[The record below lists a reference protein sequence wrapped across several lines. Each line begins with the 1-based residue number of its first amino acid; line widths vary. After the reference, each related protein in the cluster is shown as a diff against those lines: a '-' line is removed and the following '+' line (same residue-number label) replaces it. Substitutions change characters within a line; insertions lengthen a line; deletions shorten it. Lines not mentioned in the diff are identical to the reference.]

1 MVTHGGSWRDRRNA
15 IQLLSASAAGEE
27 ASVSATAT
35 TDSLPA
41 PPEHYRP
48 PADSDRSSED
58 DGSDSDSDPAPVGN
72 VTTTAA
78 RLTVTT
84 SAPGPVKIAA
94 SLHGDGHLQRQCPHC
109 KKRAKCPGEG
119 VRPECRERAI
129 LHVMMCHARDMP
141 DAAHQALAAQ
151 IIAEDPNVNNFRTT
165 QVAPGATPGP
175 ANWTEHSDSQWGWFL
190 RGYNRFKRMS
200 AYSQRT
206 AEKKLL
212 GIVATVDGYLS
223 RRFV

>member
-1 MVTHGGSWRDRRNA
+1 M
-15 IQLLSASAAGEE
+15 
-27 ASVSATAT
+27 
-35 TDSLPA
+35 
-41 PPEHYRP
+41 
-48 PADSDRSSED
+48 
-58 DGSDSDSDPAPVGN
+58 
-72 VTTTAA
+72 TTTA
-78 RLTVTT
+78 
-84 SAPGPVKIAA
+84 PGPIKIAA

-129 LHVMMCHARDMP
+129 LHVMMCHARDMS

-175 ANWTEHSDSQWGWFL
+175 ANWTEHSDSQWGWCL
-190 RGYNRFKRMS
+190 REYNRFKRMS

-212 GIVATVDGYLS
+212 DIVATVDGQLS
-223 RRFV
+223 RSSLRTTRQAMNNDLQLDTAFYDLWDYADGTHFYACWGYSDRTTSVKPPFPPPSP